1 MESLSDSS
9 RALSNKMLVT
19 QTSSDAASNLCPI
32 TWFSQAFGTNTD
44 LRADYGSIQHG
55 DLQQELN
62 AAILTVILQTE
73 EVCVGVCVC
82 VCVSV
87 IESYS
92 SSLVTPDDLVRYFL
106 FRTLTRQD

>member
-55 DLQQELN
+55 DLQQELK
-62 AAILTVILQTE
+62 AAILTDPADGGG
-73 EVCVGVCVC
+73 VCRCMCVCVC
-82 VCVSV
+82 VCDRKLFV
-87 IESYS
+87 IFGH
-92 SSLVTPDDLVRYFL
+92 T
-106 FRTLTRQD
+106 